1 MGWVSRHK
9 RNGALLALAALA
21 LQLALSFGH
30 MHRDDLGLPLLP
42 TADQTL
48 NAFAAVPS
56 PAGTVPSPQ
65 RPTEQGHQPA
75 SDDYCAI
82 CASMA
87 LVATATPSL
96 PPVLIVP
103 TAIRHAWQVQ
113 TASSEV
119 AARIALPFQARGPPG
134 A

>member
-1 MGWVSRHK
+1 MGWGNRHK
-9 RNGALLALAALA
+9 RNGAWLGLAALA

-30 MHRDDLGLPLLP
+30 IHRDDLGLPPLP
-42 TADQTL
+42 VAGQTFVASGTGPAGPADQD
-48 NAFAAVPS
+48 
-56 PAGTVPSPQ
+56 
-65 RPTEQGHQPA
+65 HHPA

-87 LVATATPSL
+87 LIATATPSL

-103 TAIRHAWQVQ
+103 TPIPHAWRVQV
-113 TASSEV
+113 ASTEV
-119 AARIALPFQARGPPG
+119 AARFAPSFQARGPPG

>member
-1 MGWVSRHK
+1 MGWVNCHK

-30 MHRDDLGLPLLP
+30 MHRDDLGLPPLP
-42 TADQTL
+42 AADQTL
-48 NAFAAVPS
+48 IAFGTA
-56 PAGTVPSPQ
+56 PAPA
-65 RPTEQGHQPA
+65 RPADQGHQPA

-87 LVATATPSL
+87 LIATATPSL

-103 TAIRHAWQVQ
+103 MPIRHVWQAQ
-113 TASSEV
+113 TPSSTV
-119 AARIALPFQARGPPG
+119 AARFALSFQARGPPG

>member
-1 MGWVSRHK
+1 MGWVNRHK

-30 MHRDDLGLPLLP
+30 LHRDDLGLPPLP
-42 TADQTL
+42 AAAQTL
-48 NAFAAVPS
+48 IAFAPVPS
-56 PAGTVPSPQ
+56 PAGPAD
-65 RPTEQGHQPA
+65 QGHQPA

-87 LVATATPSL
+87 LIATATPSL

-103 TAIRHAWQVQ
+103 TPVRPVWQVQ
-113 TASSEV
+113 APSSEV
-119 AARIALPFQARGPPG
+119 AARFALSFQARGPPG

>member
-1 MGWVSRHK
+1 MGWVNRHK

-30 MHRDDLGLPLLP
+30 VHRDDLGLPPLP
-42 TADQTL
+42 AADQTL
-48 NAFAAVPS
+48 IAFDTVAS
-56 PAGTVPSPQ
+56 PAGPAD
-65 RPTEQGHQPA
+65 QGHQPA

-87 LVATATPSL
+87 LIATATPAL

-103 TAIRHAWQVQ
+103 TPIRHVWQAQ
-113 TASSEV
+113 TPSSAV
-119 AARIALPFQARGPPG
+119 AARFAPSFQARGPPV

>member
-30 MHRDDLGLPLLP
+30 MHRDDLGLPPLP
-42 TADQTL
+42 AAGQTLIASGTVASPVGPADQ
-48 NAFAAVPS
+48 S
-56 PAGTVPSPQ
+56 
-65 RPTEQGHQPA
+65 HQPA

-87 LVATATPSL
+87 LIATATPSL

-103 TAIRHAWQVQ
+103 TPIRHVWPVQ
-113 TASSEV
+113 TASSEL
-119 AARIALPFQARGPPG
+119 AAR
-134 A
+134 

>member
-30 MHRDDLGLPLLP
+30 MHRDDLGLPPLS

-48 NAFAAVPS
+48 NAFATVAS
-56 PAGTVPSPQ
+56 PTGPAD
-65 RPTEQGHQPA
+65 QGQQPA

-87 LVATATPSL
+87 LIATATPSL

-103 TAIRHAWQVQ
+103 TPIRHVWQVQ
-113 TASSEV
+113 TASREV
-119 AARIALPFQARGPPG
+119 AAKIALSFQARGPPG

>member
-1 MGWVSRHK
+1 MGWVNRHK

-30 MHRDDLGLPLLP
+30 LHRDDLGLPPLP
-42 TADQTL
+42 AAAQTL
-48 NAFAAVPS
+48 IAFATVPS
-56 PAGTVPSPQ
+56 PAGPADH
-65 RPTEQGHQPA
+65 GHQPA

-87 LVATATPSL
+87 LIATATPSL

-103 TAIRHAWQVQ
+103 TPVRPVWQVQ
-113 TASSEV
+113 APSSEV
-119 AARIALPFQARGPPG
+119 AARFALSFQARGPPG